1 MQATRRMT
9 LSSFRS
15 GLNGRAVRLAIGAGV
30 LGTIGV
36 VLAVSVGLG
45 QFHVVALAGVL
56 AALPLVVYAAM
67 RWPYVVPYAL
77 YALLVP
83 LDDVLTIPGGGTLPR
98 VLGLASVGAIALYT
112 VRKRR
117 LSSPPL
123 ALYLILAFFLWVLLE
138 MTRSPD
144 LDQAARTAQ
153 TFLLLVTLYA
163 VTAVAPITE
172 AQFRTICASIVAGG
186 VVASLYGIYLFH
198 QHPEMVAHA
207 VGRLT
212 ITMNGRI
219 LDPND
224 FADALLAPFAFALVG
239 LLHARRPA
247 HLMLWFAAVALI
259 LTAILASLS
268 REALLALVLVVAVLV
283 WFSRRRA
290 IGFGLGLA
298 ATAAVPLLFP
308 AILARMSD
316 GLSTGG
322 AGRTSIWHVDVKAF
336 LQHPILGWGTGGSI
350 HAYDRNYLS
359 VFQPYIA
366 GWSRPPHNTLL
377 FLGVELGVVGM
388 LLFFAALVASLRP
401 LADVKRGDPLYDLR
415 VALTAS
421 AAALLVAATFV
432 DLSPAKHFWLI
443 FAATAQFRTVVRSRR

>member
-1 MQATRRMT
+1 MM

-15 GLNGRAVRLAIGAGV
+15 GLDGRAVQLAIGAGV
-30 LGTIGV
+30 LATIGV
-36 VLAVSVGLG
+36 ALAVSIGLG
-45 QFHVVALAGVL
+45 QFRLVALAAAL
-56 AALPLVVYAAM
+56 AALPVLVYAAI

-77 YALLVP
+77 YAALVP
-83 LDDVLTIPGGGTLPR
+83 LDDVLTIPGGGTIPR
-98 VLGLASVGAIALYT
+98 MLGLASVGAIALYT
-112 VRKRR
+112 VRMRR
-117 LSSPPL
+117 LSAPPL
-123 ALYLILAFFLWVLLE
+123 ALYLILAFFMWVLLE
-138 MTRSPD
+138 TTRSPD
-144 LDQAARTAQ
+144 LDQAARTTQ
-153 TFLLLVTLYA
+153 TFLLLVMLYA
-163 VTAVAPITE
+163 LTSVAPITE
-172 AQFRTICASIVAGG
+172 AQFRTVCAAIVAGG
-186 VVASLYGIYLFH
+186 VIASVYGIYLFH
-198 QHPEMVAHA
+198 AHPEMVAHA

-247 HLMLWFAAVALI
+247 QILLGFAAVALI
-259 LTAILASLS
+259 ITAILASFS
-268 REALLALVLVVAVLV
+268 REALLAVLLIVAVLV
-283 WFSRRRA
+283 WFSRRRV

-308 AILARMSD
+308 AILARMAD
-316 GLSTGG
+316 GVSTGG
-322 AGRTSIWHVDVKAF
+322 AGRTSIWHVDLKAF

-350 HAYDRNYLS
+350 QAYDRNYLS

-366 GWSRPPHNTLL
+366 GWSRPPHNTAL
-377 FLGVELGVVGM
+377 FLGVELGIVGVV
-388 LLFFAALVASLRP
+388 LFFAAFIASLRP
-401 LADVKRGDPLYDLR
+401 LTDVKRGDPLYDLR

-421 AAALLVAATFV
+421 VAALLVAATFV